1 MSTQLTREE
10 LLNQLES
17 MTDRLADL
25 EEQNRRQAEE
35 LAAANRRITDV
46 EDENEQLRAEQAEL
60 RSRVVPDPTNKEY
73 DDLTRPEKVHQVRVA
88 LARQAVASTNG
99 KARYTYRDVLAQYE
113 SRPSPGHAYTL
124 LEIAGEA
131 DGFRYGEHNGE
142 KSLLVNLDAVNDNA
156 VIHAV
161 NNGIGGEGDE
171 R

>member
-1 MSTQLTREE
+1 MSAQLTREE
-10 LLNQLES
+10 LLDRLES
-17 MTDRLADL
+17 MEDRLADL

-46 EDENEQLRAEQAEL
+46 EDENEQLRAKQAEI
-60 RSRVVPDPTNKEY
+60 RSRVDPDPTNKEY
-73 DDLTRPEKVHQVRVA
+73 ANLTREQKVHQVRVA
-88 LARQAVASTNG
+88 LARQAVASANG

-131 DGFRYGEHNGE
+131 DGFRYGDHNGE
-142 KSLLVNLDAVNDNA
+142 KSLLVNLDAVNDDA

-161 NNGIGGEGDE
+161 NNGTDGEEGK